1 MHNDDQT
8 SLRLYLVSIV
18 LMLPSF
24 YDYAVIVTLSAWIS
38 VKFQVML
45 DHNLTNFGSDL
56 IVLTKFLSRIFIYPS
71 SESRFFN
78 VSVDYYSYKRSNGRL
93 LS

>member
-38 VKFQVML
+38 VKFLEML
-45 DHNLTNFGSDL
+45 DRNLT
-56 IVLTKFLSRIFIYPS
+56 LT
-71 SESRFFN
+71 
-78 VSVDYYSYKRSNGRL
+78 
-93 LS
+93 